1 MKKAIIFGFDYKG
14 TQNELPD
21 CELDANRIADAAT
34 SAGFLV
40 QKMYQSTV
48 VNFRAIVE
56 SLKTSPADETII
68 YYSGHGTQYPVVNDA
83 SEPDGREEALCFW
96 NGHGIELCTD
106 NAFKSLVESI
116 PGKVTVILDSCF
128 SGGMDRLALPPGFIR
143 RAIEVIPPS
152 EFRTLSKA
160 EKAANNETV
169 YLFAAQENQFS
180 NSTGDGGAFTT
191 ARRFVQPYTTLSIT
205 GSTTLTAGHSF
216 IYLTDGGLTTG
227 TYNLTLPTTA
237 EMLDGEILRIICNFA
252 PASGI
257 NLQFVLASGQTFNGA
272 APGSIGFV
280 TGGGGQVN
288 KNYELQFIGGDWRQ
302 LKSN

>member
-1 MKKAIIFGFDYKG
+1 MKKILILISLLASSLVYSQTTTFLNISAVGSTPNANAATFTGSTLNLQPANATHPGVVSTTTQTMAGQKTIAMSNSAGV
-14 TQNELPD
+14 TQNLILDNTGTAAVNSAASLAQSVAGSQKGEWRTTLTELGTGG
-21 CELDANRIADAAT
+21 ADWAKNEVKAQDGG
-34 SAGFLV
+34 A
-40 QKMYQSTV
+40 
-48 VNFRAIVE
+48 
-56 SLKTSPADETII
+56 LKT
-68 YYSGHGTQYPVVNDA
+68 GV
-83 SEPDGREEALCFW
+83 
-96 NGHGIELCTD
+96 
-106 NAFKSLVESI
+106 LVEMKNA
-116 PGKVTVILDSCF
+116 GVDNVAIL
-128 SGGMDRLALPPGFIR
+128 P
-143 RAIEVIPPS
+143 
-152 EFRTLSKA
+152 
-160 EKAANNETV
+160 AN
-169 YLFAAQENQFS
+169 
-180 NSTGDGGAFTT
+180 DGAFTT

-205 GSTTLTAGHSF
+205 GATTLTAGHSF